1 MLGNSAFIAAV
12 TVVLT
17 LLVSSMAAFVLAH
30 LRFAGK
36 KWLANYLALGLMFPF
51 ANSRP
56 AGLYSGAR
64 HGTSGFALGS
74 HFAADSFQSGLRH
87 RVATGLFAEL
97 PHELFEAAF
106 VDGCSYPRMFWQITL
121 PLSRSTV
128 PSRKLE
134 RIFAAPSD
142 DQQ

>member
-1 MLGNSAFIAAV
+1 MS
-12 TVVLT
+12 
-17 LLVSSMAAFVLAH
+17 
-30 LRFAGK
+30 
-36 KWLANYLALGLMFPF
+36 
-51 ANSRP
+51 
-56 AGLYSGAR
+56 
-64 HGTSGFALGS
+64 
-74 HFAADSFQSGLRH
+74 
-87 RVATGLFAEL
+87 
-97 PHELFEAAF
+97 LFEAAF